1 MYFWGAQME
10 EGDFPTSYIPTSGST
25 VTRPPDHA
33 YIRDVRVFD
42 FFNETEGT
50 VLFEH
55 TDVPQTTVAR
65 YPAIGFS
72 QTNTVTSTR
81 AIHVFFST
89 SNQDVYYLVRLNSGS
104 YPASDVVTMGAGS
117 GFELAGRIAFVYKAN
132 DFVLARNGTIVGTDT
147 SGALPDEDQV
157 LL

>member
-1 MYFWGAQME
+1 ME

-89 SNQDVYYLVRLNSGS
+89 SNQDVYYLVRGSGS
-104 YPASDVVTMGAGS
+104 YPASDVVTMGA
-117 GFELAGRIAFVYKAN
+117 R
-132 DFVLARNGTIVGTDT
+132 
-147 SGALPDEDQV
+147 
-157 LL
+157 